1 MRDREHPHPDL
12 LVRFLCAET
21 TRTETRAV
29 VRHLLAGCRECNAVM
44 RPIWITVDR
53 LCAFPPRV
61 AYPPARR
68 ARA

>member
-1 MRDREHPHPDL
+1 MRDREHPRPEL
-12 LVRFLCAET
+12 LLRFLGGET
-21 TRTETRAV
+21 TRTETRAI

-53 LCAFPPRV
+53 LCASTPRV
-61 AYPPARR
+61 AYPPVRR